1 MKKFIVI
8 IITAAICLPAQ
19 AVCMIYDIQSHD
31 RPVRVERPVKKSNN
45 IQYGQ
50 IGSMKNRRY
59 QKNFSKPAKCCAK
72 PLPRHNAEYYKQI
85 SRQRM
90 EERKL
95 YMRRIPCEDIAKY
108 QKPNPQI
115 SRFSKDYT
123 IPVQKK
129 ISCGGVT
136 YYNSP
141 NPCK

>member
-1 MKKFIVI
+1 M
-8 IITAAICLPAQ
+8 AISTPAQ
-19 AVCMIYDIQSHD
+19 AVYMIYDINEND
-31 RPVRVERPVKKSNN
+31 RPVQVERSIKKSNK

-50 IGSMKNRRY
+50 VGSMKNRRY
-59 QKNFSKPAKCCAK
+59 QKNFSKPARCCAK
-72 PLPRHNAEYYKQI
+72 PLARHDAEYYRQI

-95 YMRRIPCEDIAKY
+95 YMRRLPCEDIAKQ
-108 QKPNPQI
+108 QKPTPQI